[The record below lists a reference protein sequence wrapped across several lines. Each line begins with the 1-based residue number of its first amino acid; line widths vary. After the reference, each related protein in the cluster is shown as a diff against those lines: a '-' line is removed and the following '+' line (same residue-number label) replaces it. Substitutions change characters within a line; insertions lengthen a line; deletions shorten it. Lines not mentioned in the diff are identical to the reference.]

1 VASGGRIGY
10 ASGVMPDSPSRWSI
24 RSERSLLCIA
34 STGSVLSIGSVG
46 SVCSV
51 GSIGSACSLWSL
63 GSFASVGSALSARSR
78 WSLLS
83 DRSYDA
89 VQGSRDAHTRALGLR
104 ATQILALAAAA
115 ALAGRR
121 LEGCRRRRG

>member
-1 VASGGRIGY
+1 MTAPEGSR
-10 ASGVMPDSPSRWSI
+10 MPTSRWSI
-24 RSERSLLCIA
+24 RSERSLLSIA

-46 SVCSV
+46 SVLSI
-51 GSIGSACSLWSL
+51 GSIGSACSLWSV

-78 WSLLS
+78 WSFLS

-89 VQGSRDAHTRALGLR
+89 VQGSRDAHTRACGLS
-104 ATQILALAAAA
+104 ATQLMAAVAVI

-121 LEGCRRRRG
+121 LEARRRRATPDDPRA

>member
-1 VASGGRIGY
+1 VAGGKRIGY
-10 ASGVMPDSPSRWSI
+10 ASRMTPASTSRWSI
-24 RSERSLLCIA
+24 RSERSLLSIA
-34 STGSVLSIGSVG
+34 STGSVLSVGSVG

-51 GSIGSACSLWSL
+51 GSIGSACSLWSV

-89 VQGSRDAHTRALGLR
+89 VQGSQDAHTRALGLR
-104 ATQILALAAAA
+104 ATQIVAVVAAI
-115 ALAGRR
+115 ALAGRV
-121 LEGCRRRRG
+121 LEARRRG

>member
-1 VASGGRIGY
+1 MADGERIGY
-10 ASGVMPDSPSRWSI
+10 ASGMTPGSTSRWSI

-34 STGSVLSIGSVG
+34 SAGSVLSIGSVG

-51 GSIGSACSLWSL
+51 GSIGSACSLWSV

-83 DRSYDA
+83 NRSCDA
-89 VQGSRDAHTRALGLR
+89 VQGSGEAHTRALGLR
-104 ATQILALAAAA
+104 ATQVMAVVAAI
-115 ALAGRR
+115 ALAGRL
-121 LEGCRRRRG
+121 LEARRRG

>member
-1 VASGGRIGY
+1 MASGGRVGY
-10 ASGVMPDSPSRWSI
+10 ASGVTPDSTSRWSI

-51 GSIGSACSLWSL
+51 GSIGSACSLWSV

-89 VQGSRDAHTRALGLR
+89 VQGSRGAHTRALGLR
-104 ATQILALAAAA
+104 ATQVLAGVAAI
-115 ALAGRR
+115 ALAGR
-121 LEGCRRRRG
+121 LLDARRRG